1 MPQEYLN
8 ERSPILNDKKAQN
21 IRKSPKHKVFRRG
34 WTVLPFDPISEGG
47 GLIQPPLTK
56 TALNQVIWWPGPPK
70 LIDFS

>member
-47 GLIQPPLTK
+47 GADSAPPYKNCFKSGYLVART
-56 TALNQVIWWPGPPK
+56 P
-70 LIDFS
+70 